1 MNHLSD
7 IKAQYYIKLED
18 GLVHCTLC
26 PHNCHI
32 ENGKT
37 GICGV
42 RVNKGGHLYA
52 ESYGLISSMAL
63 DPIEKKPLYH
73 FFPGSK
79 ILSAGSYG
87 CNFRCSYC
95 QNYSISMEKPDTVY
109 ISPESLVYKAYDLK
123 DSGNIGLAYTY
134 NEPFISYEYVLDC
147 CKLAKEKKLKNVLV
161 TNGYVQEAPLK
172 EILPFVDAMNIDLKS
187 FSDDFYKRICKG
199 KVEYVKQT
207 IEISAILCHVE
218 VTCLIIPGLNDS
230 EEEISALT
238 SFIAGISSDIPLH
251 LTRFF
256 PRYKMTDREPTPV
269 ETLKKLYAIAKNK
282 LKHVYLGNV

>member
-1 MNHLSD
+1 MSD

>member
-1 MNHLSD
+1 MSD

-199 KVEYVKQT
+199 KADYVKRT
-207 IEISAILCHVE
+207 IENSAASCHVE

-230 EEEISALT
+230 EEEISGLA
-238 SFIAGISSDIPLH
+238 SFLAGISPDMPLH

-269 ETLKKLYAIAKNK
+269 ETLKKLYVIAKKK

>member
-1 MNHLSD
+1 VNHLSD